1 MRHHLQNK
9 KFQGYFPMRRFLVHH
24 SIIIIIITVV
34 CFVKMFLRRD
44 PAYVRFVWYNLK
56 VAL

>member
-1 MRHHLQNK
+1 
-9 KFQGYFPMRRFLVHH
+9 MRRFLVHH